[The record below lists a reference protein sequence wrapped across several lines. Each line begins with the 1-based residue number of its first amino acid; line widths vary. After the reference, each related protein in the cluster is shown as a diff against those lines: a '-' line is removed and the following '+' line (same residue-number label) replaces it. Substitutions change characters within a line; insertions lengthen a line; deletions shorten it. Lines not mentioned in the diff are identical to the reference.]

1 LLENKMTGHL
11 NMEDKMSSPVTS
23 TINSVEVQSAPGI
36 HQFVPLTW
44 VALGTFATGTE
55 SFMIAALLPG
65 LASDLSVT
73 LTAAGQLVTAFALT
87 YAVSS
92 PALSALTAGVGRRN
106 LLLISMTAFALANFF
121 GSTAIDFWQLL
132 AARILLAAAAGLYVP
147 SASALAGA
155 IVAPERR
162 GTALAIVNGGTSI
175 AVALGVPLGALVGH
189 TLGWRMTFVGVGIMA
204 SIAVAGLFFGI
215 PRGID
220 KGMSAPSI
228 RERLAVI
235 RQVPVLM
242 GFLVT
247 MLWATGAY
255 TVYTYF
261 TPYFTT
267 VTRIDGAYV
276 GIAFFVW
283 GVSAV
288 IGLFLGGTLSD
299 RFGPRAVM
307 VPAFAF
313 LTLSFVGLSTI
324 GFYLSGKSAL
334 APVAAAIVI
343 WGLAAWGFFPAQQS
357 RLMQVAGLKTAAIA
371 LSLNASFMYLGFS
384 LGATL
389 GSLVLMHAP
398 VTTLGLIGAV
408 CEIGSLLMVLAT
420 VPRFAGAAGRFEPT
434 PR

>member
-1 LLENKMTGHL
+1 
-11 NMEDKMSSPVTS
+11 MSSPITS
-23 TINSVEVQSAPGI
+23 TINSVEVQSASGI

-121 GSTAIDFWQLL
+121 ASAAIDFWQLL

-155 IVAPERR
+155 VVAPERR

-175 AVALGVPLGALVGH
+175 AVALGVPLGAIVGH

-235 RQVPVLM
+235 RQVPLFM

-261 TPYFTT
+261 TPYLTT
-267 VTRIDGAYV
+267 VTSIDGTYV

-307 VPAFAF
+307 IPAFSF

-408 CEIGSLLMVLAT
+408 CEIGSLLMVLAA
-420 VPRFAGAAGRFEPT
+420 VPRVAGAAGRFEPT
-434 PR
+434 AR

>member
-1 LLENKMTGHL
+1 
-11 NMEDKMSSPVTS
+11 MSCSAAS
-23 TINSVEVQSAPGI
+23 TIDATKVQSLSGVR
-36 HQFVPLTW
+36 QFVPLTW

-73 LTAAGQLVTAFALT
+73 LTAAGQLVTVFALT

-92 PALSALTAGVGRRN
+92 PVLSALTAGVGRRN
-106 LLLISMTAFALANFF
+106 LLLISITGFAVANFF
-121 GSTAIDFWQLL
+121 ASTATDFWQLL
-132 AARILLAAAAGLYVP
+132 AARILLACAAGLYVP

-162 GTALAIVNGGTSI
+162 GTALAIVNGGTSV
-175 AVALGVPLGALVGH
+175 AVALGVPLGAMVGH
-189 TLGWRMTFVGVGIMA
+189 AFGWRMTFVGVGIMA
-204 SIAVAGLFFGI
+204 TIAVAGLFFGI

-220 KGMSAPSI
+220 SGLSAPSI
-228 RERLAVI
+228 RERLAVV
-235 RQVPVLM
+235 RQVPLIT

-255 TVYTYF
+255 TVYTYL
-261 TPYFTT
+261 TPYLTT
-267 VTRIDGAYV
+267 VTQIDGAHV
-276 GIAFFVW
+276 GIVFFVW
-283 GVSAV
+283 GVSAF

-299 RFGPRAVM
+299 RFGSRAVII
-307 VPAFAF
+307 PAFTF
-313 LTLSFVGLSTI
+313 LTLSFIALSTI
-324 GFYLSGKSAL
+324 GFYLSGRSAL

-357 RLMQVAGLKTAAIA
+357 RLMQLAGLKTAAIA

-384 LGATL
+384 LGAAL

-398 VTTLGLIGAV
+398 VTALGLIGAV
-408 CEIGSLLMVLAT
+408 CEVGALLIVVAT
-420 VPRFAGAAGRFEPT
+420 RATAHR
-434 PR
+434 R

>member
-1 LLENKMTGHL
+1 
-11 NMEDKMSSPVTS
+11 MSSPVTS
-23 TINSVEVQSAPGI
+23 TINSAEVQSASGI
-36 HQFVPLTW
+36 RQFGPLTW

-92 PALSALTAGVGRRN
+92 PVLSALTAGVSRRN

-121 GSTAIDFWQLL
+121 ASTAIDFWQLL
-132 AARILLAAAAGLYVP
+132 AARTLLAAAAGLYVP

-155 IVAPERR
+155 VVAPERR

-175 AVALGVPLGALVGH
+175 AVALGVPLGAMVGH
-189 TLGWRMTFVGVGIMA
+189 TLGWRMTFVGVGIMG

-235 RQVPVLM
+235 RQVPILAS
-242 GFLVT
+242 FLVT

-261 TPYFTT
+261 TPYLTT
-267 VTRIDGAYV
+267 VTGIDGTYV

-288 IGLFLGGTLSD
+288 IGLFLGGALSD

-307 VPAFAF
+307 IPAFSF
-313 LTLSFVGLSTI
+313 LTVSFVGLSTI

-420 VPRFAGAAGRFEPT
+420 VPRVAGAAGRFEST
-434 PR
+434 AR

>member
-1 LLENKMTGHL
+1 MTGHITTEKTMRITA
-11 NMEDKMSSPVTS
+11 NSAITS
-23 TINSVEVQSAPGI
+23 APSQSASGI
-36 HQFVPLTW
+36 RQFGPLTW
-44 VALGTFATGTE
+44 IALGTFATGTE

-73 LTAAGQLVTAFALT
+73 LTAAGQLVTVFSLT

-121 GSTAIDFWQLL
+121 ASTATDFWQLF

-147 SASALAGA
+147 SASALAGT

-175 AVALGVPLGALVGH
+175 AVALGVPIGAMVGQ

-204 SIAVAGLFFGI
+204 AIAVAGLLFGI

-220 KGMSAPSI
+220 RGLSAPSI

-235 RQVPVLM
+235 RQVPLLV
-242 GFLVT
+242 GFVVT
-247 MLWATGAY
+247 MIWATGAY

-261 TPYFTT
+261 TPYLTT
-267 VTRIDGAYV
+267 VIRLDAAHV

-283 GVSAV
+283 GVSAA

-307 VPAFAF
+307 IPSFAF
-313 LTLSFVGLSTI
+313 LALAFAGLSAI
-324 GFYLSGKSAL
+324 GVWLSGKSAVGL
-334 APVAAAIVI
+334 ATAAIAI

-357 RLMQVAGLKTAAIA
+357 RLMQLAGSKTAPIA

-389 GSLVLMHAP
+389 GSLVLINAP

-408 CEIGSLLMVLAT
+408 CEIGAVLIVLAT
-420 VPRFAGAAGRFEPT
+420 VPSSQAAPLKPEVEP
-434 PR
+434 RR

>member
-1 LLENKMTGHL
+1 LTVRAQPASG
-11 NMEDKMSSPVTS
+11 TR
-23 TINSVEVQSAPGI
+23 
-36 HQFVPLTW
+36 QFGLLTW
-44 VALGTFATGTE
+44 IALGTFATGTE

-73 LTAAGQLVTAFALT
+73 LTTAGQLITVFGLT

-121 GSTAIDFWQLL
+121 ASTATDFWQLL

-147 SASALAGA
+147 NASALAGA

-162 GTALAIVNGGTSI
+162 GTALAIVNGGTSV
-175 AVALGVPLGALVGH
+175 AVALGVPLGATVGY
-189 TLGWRMTFVGVGIMA
+189 TLGWRMTFVGVGVVA
-204 SIAVAGLFFGI
+204 SIAVAGLFPGI

-220 KGMSAPSI
+220 RGLSVPSI
-228 RERLAVI
+228 RERVAVI
-235 RQVPVLM
+235 RQATLLI

-247 MLWATGAY
+247 MIWAAGAY
-255 TVYTYF
+255 TVYTYL
-261 TPYFTT
+261 TPYLTT
-267 VTRIDGAYV
+267 VVRLDGSYV
-276 GIAFFVW
+276 GIAFLAF

-307 VPAFAF
+307 IPSFAF
-313 LTLSFVGLSTI
+313 LALAFVGLSAI
-324 GFYLSGKSAL
+324 GLYLSGKSAL
-334 APVAAAIVI
+334 VLVIAAMVI
-343 WGLAAWGFFPAQQS
+343 WGLAAWSFLPAQQS
-357 RLMQVAGLKTAAIA
+357 WLMQTAGLKTAPIA
-371 LSLNASFMYLGFS
+371 LSLNASFMYMGFS
-384 LGATL
+384 LGAML

-408 CEIGSLLMVLAT
+408 CEIGAILIVRAT
-420 VPRFAGAAGRFEPT
+420 VPSR
-434 PR
+434 

>member
-1 LLENKMTGHL
+1 
-11 NMEDKMSSPVTS
+11 
-23 TINSVEVQSAPGI
+23 
-36 HQFVPLTW
+36 
-44 VALGTFATGTE
+44 
-55 SFMIAALLPG
+55 
-65 LASDLSVT
+65 
-73 LTAAGQLVTAFALT
+73 
-87 YAVSS
+87 
-92 PALSALTAGVGRRN
+92 
-106 LLLISMTAFALANFF
+106 
-121 GSTAIDFWQLL
+121 
-132 AARILLAAAAGLYVP
+132 VP

-155 IVAPERR
+155 VVAPERR

-175 AVALGVPLGALVGH
+175 AVALGVPLGAIVGH

-235 RQVPVLM
+235 RQVPLFM

-261 TPYFTT
+261 TPYLTT
-267 VTRIDGAYV
+267 VTSIDGTYV

-307 VPAFAF
+307 IPAFSF

-343 WGLAAWGFFPAQQS
+343 WGLVLSCTAIATDAGRGTEDRSDSAVAQRLVYVPGFLAWRDA
-357 RLMQVAGLKTAAIA
+357 RVAG
-371 LSLNASFMYLGFS
+371 S
-384 LGATL
+384 
-389 GSLVLMHAP
+389 HARTCHDTRP
-398 VTTLGLIGAV
+398 NRRRL
-408 CEIGSLLMVLAT
+408 
-420 VPRFAGAAGRFEPT
+420 
-434 PR
+434 

>member
-1 LLENKMTGHL
+1 
-11 NMEDKMSSPVTS
+11 MSSTAAS
-23 TINSVEVQSAPGI
+23 TIDATRLQPASGVR
-36 HQFVPLTW
+36 QFVPLTW
-44 VALGTFATGTE
+44 IALGTFATGTE

-73 LTAAGQLVTAFALT
+73 LVAAGQLVTAFALT

-92 PALSALTAGVGRRN
+92 PILSALTAGLGRRN
-106 LLLISMTAFALANFF
+106 LLLVSMTAFALANFF
-121 GSTAIDFWQLL
+121 ASTATGFWQLL

-155 IVAPERR
+155 IVAPQRR

-175 AVALGVPLGALVGH
+175 AVALGVPLGAMVGH
-189 TLGWRMTFVGVGIMA
+189 TLGWRMTFVGVGLMA
-204 SIAVAGLFFGI
+204 SIAIVGLFFGI
-215 PRGID
+215 PRGVD
-220 KGMSAPSI
+220 SGLSAPSI

-235 RQVPVLM
+235 RQVPLLM

-261 TPYFTT
+261 TPYLTT
-267 VTRIDGAYV
+267 VTRIDGAHV

-288 IGLFLGGTLSD
+288 IGLFLGGALSD

-307 VPAFAF
+307 IPAFMF
-313 LTLSFVGLSTI
+313 LTLSFAGLSAI
-324 GFYLSGKSAL
+324 GHYLSGASAL

-357 RLMQVAGLKTAAIA
+357 RLMQVAGLKTASIA

-384 LGATL
+384 FGAML
-389 GSLVLMHAP
+389 GSLVLIHTS

-408 CEIGSLLMVLAT
+408 CEIGAVLIVLAT
-420 VPRFAGAAGRFEPT
+420 VPSRAAVAHQGNAGSADFGSR
-434 PR
+434 